1 MLTVLHFLELRSYF
15 SDREIHVS
23 FPVTVEKLTGI
34 WHCTPRYTK
43 IIIRKLC
50 ELRWIEWQAGRGRG
64 HTSVLTLLADSEEI
78 LLQEVKVKMER
89 GEVNEAM
96 ELMNRFG
103 GHSSKNLLMDWLS
116 DGMGF
121 TTQMVSDRL
130 EDTLRFPVYRNI
142 VTLDPALSY
151 YTFDAHIGGQV
162 FNTLV
167 EYDPERRTIKP
178 GIAHSWETSEDGRA
192 WTFHLKKSILFHHG
206 RELTANDVVFSLDR
220 VRLRPERFESSW
232 MFQDIT
238 QVEALDHKTV
248 HIHLKKANS
257 LFLRFLS
264 TVPSSILPEDV
275 VVRKGEAEFARNPV
289 GTGPFQV
296 TRMQEGICVLEAF
309 SSHFRGRPQLDRVEV
324 LILPDMEPGRIKE
337 PDWTSVFTSYG
348 DPSHGQ
354 QLEAQLSESCGW
366 IDTEMLFACCTLL
379 VFNHW
384 KAGPQNH
391 PAFREALHHIIDR
404 QQMIEDLGGDL
415 VFPAWGFRPKHTSL
429 GRFEA
434 GEEVWSRARIQA
446 LLEESGYRGEVFRV
460 ASNPYHVE
468 DAVWIRDRLTS
479 YGIQVV
485 MDVKPVEELMNYED
499 WEHYDCRL
507 FGNVF
512 AGDEISE
519 LEMYLQKNY
528 FLASFDSQTA
538 EKVNQLTESIF
549 REMDASRRQGLLG
562 ELESL
567 MKQTNSILYLVYKK
581 SNTSFHQS
589 VRGVTINT
597 SGWLDFD
604 KIWFHPQAIRP

>member
-15 SDREIHVS
+15 SDRETRVA

-50 ELRWIEWQAGRGRG
+50 ELGWIDWQAGRGRG

-78 LLQEVKVKMER
+78 LLQEVKDKMER
-89 GEVNEAM
+89 GEVNEGM
-96 ELMNRFG
+96 ELMHRFG
-103 GHSSKNLLMDWLS
+103 GNSAKNRLMDWLS

-121 TTQMVSDRL
+121 TTQMVSDKL

-151 YTFDAHIGGQV
+151 YTFDAHIGGQL

-178 GIAHSWETSEDGRA
+178 SIAHSWETSEDGRA

-206 RELTANDVVFSLDR
+206 RELTAHDVVFSLDR
-220 VRLRPERFESSW
+220 VRWRPERFESSW
-232 MFQDIT
+232 MFQDIA

-248 HIHLKKANS
+248 HIQLKQANS

-264 TVPSSILPEDV
+264 TVPASILPEDV
-275 VVRKGEAEFARNPV
+275 VVRRGEAEFSRNPV

-296 TRMQEGICVLEAF
+296 TRMQDGICVLEAF
-309 SSHFRGRPQLDRVEV
+309 PAHFRGRPQLDRVEV
-324 LILPDMEPGRIKE
+324 LILPDMEPGRLKE

-348 DPSHGQ
+348 DPSHGE
-354 QLEAQLSESCGW
+354 LEAQLSESCGW
-366 IDTEMLFACCTLL
+366 IDAEMLFACCTLL
-379 VFNHW
+379 VFHQW
-384 KAGPQNH
+384 KVGPQNH
-391 PAFREALHHIIDR
+391 PAFRRALHHIIDR
-404 QQMIEDLGGDL
+404 QQMIADLGGDL
-415 VFPAWGFRPKHTSL
+415 VFPARGFRPHHANT
-429 GRFEA
+429 GRAEEEA
-434 GEEVWSRARIQA
+434 LSRAEIQA
-446 LLEESGYRGEVFRV
+446 LLQESGYRGEVFRV
-460 ASNPYHVE
+460 ASNPYHEE
-468 DAVWIRDRLTS
+468 DAIWIRDRLES
-479 YGIQVV
+479 FGIHIE
-485 MDVKPVEELMNYED
+485 MHVKPVEELMDYED
-499 WEHYDCRL
+499 WEQYDGRL

-512 AGDEISE
+512 TGDEICE

-528 FLASFDSQTA
+528 FLAAFDPQTV
-538 EKVNQLTESIF
+538 EQVKQRTEAIF
-549 REMDASRRQGLLG
+549 RERDASRRQELLD
-562 ELESL
+562 ELETL
-567 MKQTNSILYLVYKK
+567 MKQTHSILYLVYKK

-589 VRGVTINT
+589 VRGVSINT

>member
-1 MLTVLHFLELRSYF
+1 MLTVLHFLELRSF
-15 SDREIHVS
+15 FRDQEDHVA

-43 IIIRKLC
+43 MIIRKLS
-50 ELRWIEWQAGRGRG
+50 ELGWIEWQAGRGRG
-64 HTSVLTLLADSEEI
+64 HTSLLTIQADAEEI
-78 LLQEVKVKMER
+78 LVQEGKLKMER

-103 GHSSKNLLMDWLS
+103 SSSAKNRLMDWLS

-121 TTQMVSDRL
+121 STQMVSDRL

-151 YTFDAHIGGQV
+151 YTFDAHIGGQL

-167 EYDPERRTIKP
+167 EYDPDRRTIQP
-178 GIAHSWETSEDGRA
+178 SIAHFWETSEDGRS

-206 RELTANDVVFSLDR
+206 RELTAHDVVFSIDR

-232 MFQDIT
+232 MFRDIE
-238 QVEALDHKTV
+238 QVVALDHKTV
-248 HIHLKKANS
+248 HFQLKQANS

-264 TVPSSILPEDV
+264 TVPASILPEDV
-275 VVRKGEAEFARNPV
+275 VLRKGEADFSRNPV

-296 TRMQEGICVLEAF
+296 TRMQDGICVLEAF
-309 SSHFRGRPQLDRVEV
+309 PGHFRGRPQLDRVEI
-324 LILPDMEPGRIKE
+324 LILPDMEPGRLKE

-348 DPSHGQ
+348 DPSHG
-354 QLEAQLSESCGW
+354 EWGERLSQSCEW

-379 VFNHW
+379 VFNQW
-384 KAGPQNH
+384 KVGPQNH
-391 PAFREALHHIIDR
+391 PAFRRALHHMIDR
-404 QQMIEDLGGDL
+404 KQMIDDLGGDL
-415 VFPAWGFRPKHTSL
+415 VVPALGFRPHHAYT
-429 GRFEA
+429 GRAEKEEEA
-434 GEEVWSRARIQA
+434 LSRAQILA

-468 DAVWIRDRLTS
+468 DALWIRDRLES
-479 YGIQVV
+479 FGIEVV
-485 MDVKPVEELMNYED
+485 MDVRCVEELMDYED
-499 WEHYDCRL
+499 WARYDCRL

-512 AGDEISE
+512 TGDEICE

-528 FLASFDSQTA
+528 FLAAFDPQTTQQ
-538 EKVNQLTESIF
+538 VRQLTEEIF
-549 REMDASRRQGLLG
+549 REEEGLRRQEMLD
-562 ELESL
+562 ELEEL
-567 MKQTNSILYLVYKK
+567 MKQTHSILYLVYKK

-589 VRGVTINT
+589 VRGVSINT

-604 KIWFHPQAIRP
+604 KIWFHPQTARS